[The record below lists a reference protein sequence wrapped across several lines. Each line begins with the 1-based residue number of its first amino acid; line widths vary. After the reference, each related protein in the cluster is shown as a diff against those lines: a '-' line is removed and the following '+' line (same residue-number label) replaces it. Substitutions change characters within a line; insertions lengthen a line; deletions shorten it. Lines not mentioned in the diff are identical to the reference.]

1 MKYETVN
8 ILLESDEFEVD
19 IQYTIEKGGI
29 GGYEFWGCQHFQ
41 LYDEIEIHDI
51 QTSHQPFNELEFETQ
66 VAIILDQNEE
76 TLLHI

>member
-1 MKYETVN
+1 MKYETVKV
-8 ILLESDEFEVD
+8 LLGSDEFEVD

-29 GGYEFWGCQHFQ
+29 GGYEFWGAKMTQ

-51 QTSHQPFNELEFETQ
+51 HTSNKEFLELEFETQ